1 MKQRH
6 LSDATALD
14 VALGEAHGSDVD
26 AHVAQ
31 CAECGARVAAV
42 RDGQRLAAEATVREP
57 GDVFWSALRARVAQ
71 RVEAEAASGRAR
83 QVRLRV
89 VWSMAAA
96 AAVVVLVAAWGVS
109 HTQAPPVAAV
119 QAAWVP
125 LDSPADDAGLALV
138 SEVMP
143 AVEEDGQ
150 SWTECSGCLEGLT
163 DAERR
168 VVIETLRQEI
178 GRKS

>member
-1 MKQRH
+1 
-6 LSDATALD
+6 
-14 VALGEAHGSDVD
+14 
-26 AHVAQ
+26 
-31 CAECGARVAAV
+31 
-42 RDGQRLAAEATVREP
+42 
-57 GDVFWSALRARVAQ
+57 
-71 RVEAEAASGRAR
+71 
-83 QVRLRV
+83 
-89 VWSMAAA
+89 MAAA
-96 AAVVVLVAAWGVS
+96 AAVVVLVAVWGVP
-109 HTQAPPVAAV
+109 HTQTPSMATAV

-150 SWTECSGCLEGLT
+150 SWTECSGCLEGLS